1 MNNSDQPAM
10 PTSVTYK
17 KLLITTEDIT
27 GRRTDHG
34 MQDFKEQFSGLTKRE
49 HLAGLAMQGLCIDSQ
64 MNGVA
69 TVKLAVVMAD
79 ALLKELDKCVLLC
92 ANCHAEEH
100 EKIRK
105 AG

>member
-1 MNNSDQPAM
+1 MSNGSTPAM
-10 PTSVTYK
+10 PTSITYK

-34 MQDFKEQFSGLTKRE
+34 MQDFTERMDGLTKRE

-69 TVKLAVVMAD
+69 TVKLAVLMAD
-79 ALLKELDKCVLLC
+79 ALLKELDK
-92 ANCHAEEH
+92 
-100 EKIRK
+100 
-105 AG
+105 

>member
-17 KLLITTEDIT
+17 KLLITTESIT

-49 HLAGLAMQGLCIDSQ
+49 HFSVLALQGLLSYTGEDQLVGS
-64 MNGVA
+64 
-69 TVKLAVVMAD
+69 TVFARAAVRYAD
-79 ALLKELDKCVLLC
+79 ELLKEL
-92 ANCHAEEH
+92 E
-100 EKIRK
+100 R
-105 AG
+105 